1 MVSKHGRHKLLIMK
15 EELIM
20 KSIDSKDDKDDNQGK
35 MLSTQCLQNY
45 LEKNV
50 LEIVQCI
57 FLREGL

>member
-1 MVSKHGRHKLLIMK
+1 
-15 EELIM
+15 M